1 MRITMNNY
9 KLILQYDGTR
19 YSGWQKQGNTDN
31 TIQAKLETIAG
42 KLTGTPT
49 DVNGSGRTDAG
60 VHALGQTANFRCE
73 KKLADTDYI
82 RDYFNH
88 ALPIDIRVISVE
100 EAPTRFHARLNAKEK
115 HYRYVIDNAIVPN
128 VFERRYAARIPS
140 GHEAR
145 IPYDIKEMKKAAAYL
160 TGEHDFKSFCDNRHM
175 KKSTVRT
182 IRDIRIANDN
192 DRITLDFYGNG
203 FLYHMVRIL
212 TGTLLEVGSGQRSAE
227 DIPRILQSLDRRE
240 AGFTAPAPGLFL
252 VEVMY

>member
-1 MRITMNNY
+1 MNNY
-9 KLILQYDGTR
+9 KLLLQYDGTR

-31 TIQAKLETIAG
+31 TIQAKLETIAR

-60 VHALGQTANFRCE
+60 VHALGQVANFRSE
-73 KKLADTDYI
+73 KIFADTDYV

-88 ALPIDIRVISVE
+88 ALPMDIRVISAE
-100 EAPTRFHARLNAKEK
+100 EAPVRFHARLNAKEK
-115 HYRYVIDNAIVPN
+115 HYRYVIDNAVVPN
-128 VFERRYAARIPS
+128 VFERRYAARIPA
-140 GHEAR
+140 EYEPR
-145 IPYDIKEMKKAAAYL
+145 ISYDIAEMKKAAAYL

-212 TGTLLEVGSGQRSAE
+212 TGTLLEVGSGKRSAG

-240 AGFTAPAPGLFL
+240 AGFTAPAQGLFL
-252 VEVMY
+252 VEVKY

>member
-1 MRITMNNY
+1 MNNY

-88 ALPIDIRVISVE
+88 ALPMDIRVISVE
-100 EAPTRFHARLNAKEK
+100 EAPTRFHARLK
-115 HYRYVIDNAIVPN
+115 
-128 VFERRYAARIPS
+128 
-140 GHEAR
+140 G
-145 IPYDIKEMKKAAAYL
+145 KAL
-160 TGEHDFKSFCDNRHM
+160 PLCDRQCN
-175 KKSTVRT
+175 
-182 IRDIRIANDN
+182 
-192 DRITLDFYGNG
+192 
-203 FLYHMVRIL
+203 
-212 TGTLLEVGSGQRSAE
+212 SA
-227 DIPRILQSLDRRE
+227 
-240 AGFTAPAPGLFL
+240 
-252 VEVMY
+252 

>member
-88 ALPIDIRVISVE
+88 ALPMDILCGS
-100 EAPTRFHARLNAKEK
+100 L
-115 HYRYVIDNAIVPN
+115 
-128 VFERRYAARIPS
+128 AAS
-140 GHEAR
+140 NL
-145 IPYDIKEMKKAAAYL
+145 KK
-160 TGEHDFKSFCDNRHM
+160 C
-175 KKSTVRT
+175 
-182 IRDIRIANDN
+182 
-192 DRITLDFYGNG
+192 
-203 FLYHMVRIL
+203 
-212 TGTLLEVGSGQRSAE
+212 SGQ
-227 DIPRILQSLDRRE
+227 DTHHMI
-240 AGFTAPAPGLFL
+240 
-252 VEVMY
+252 

>member
-1 MRITMNNY
+1 MNNY

-60 VHALGQTANFRCE
+60 VHALGQVANFRCE
-73 KKLADTDYI
+73 KSLADTDYI

-88 ALPIDIRVISVE
+88 ALPMDIRVISVE
-100 EAPTRFHARLNAKEK
+100 EAPARFHARLNAKEK
-115 HYRYVIDNAIVPN
+115 HYRYVIDNAVVPD
-128 VFERRYAARIPS
+128 VFERRYAARIPA
-140 GHEAR
+140 GHEPR
-145 IPYDIKEMKKAAAYL
+145 IPYDMEKMRKAATYL
-160 TGEHDFKSFCDNRHM
+160 MGEHDFKSFCDNRHM

-212 TGTLLEVGSGQRSAE
+212 TGTLLEAGSGQRSAR
-227 DIPRILQSLDRRE
+227 DIPRILQALDRRE
-240 AGFTAPAPGLFL
+240 AGFTAPALGLFL